1 MKFDDVVLFRPE
13 IPAGIKINP
22 ENSPA
27 GEAPAAGL
35 AITNDSRKNAGLVGV
50 RISANREFGP
60 TSEPFEGTNMV
71 GRVIDTEKL
80 KKVKEREKVYIREVR
95 R

>member
-1 MKFDDVVLFRPE
+1 
-13 IPAGIKINP
+13 
-22 ENSPA
+22 
-27 GEAPAAGL
+27 
-35 AITNDSRKNAGLVGV
+35 VGV
-50 RISANREFGP
+50 RLSANREFGP
-60 TSEPFEGTNMV
+60 TSEPFDGTNMI